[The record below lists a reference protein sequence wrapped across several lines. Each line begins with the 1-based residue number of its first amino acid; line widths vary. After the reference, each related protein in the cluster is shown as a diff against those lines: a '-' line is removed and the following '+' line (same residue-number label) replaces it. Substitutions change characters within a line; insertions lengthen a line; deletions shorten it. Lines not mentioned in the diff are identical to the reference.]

1 MPSIFSTAERV
12 ATRDRL
18 FAAAMETL
26 GREGWKVERLEPP
39 KLSVRRIS
47 KGEQSHMVAFRTT
60 QDQRI
65 AFARMQDDSG
75 WTDLGEVNF
84 VVATSVDSRMTPQA
98 ALVHMIPVEAVV
110 RCLDLGYAAW
120 KAADHP
126 ITPGRDVWIG
136 LYEAEEEPG
145 LPAVLGAGIGLTY
158 PPLARVQLPS
168 GASKEARPE
177 DDPATAPPLTIA
189 EAKRQLAMSLGVRE
203 ADIAITI
210 RI

>member
-1 MPSIFSTAERV
+1 MERQRSGMTNIFSPAERV

-26 GREGWKVERLEPP
+26 TRKGWKIERLEPP

-47 KGEQSHMVAFRTT
+47 KGERSHMVAFRTT

-65 AFARMQDDSG
+65 AFARMKDDSG
-75 WTDLGEVNF
+75 WTDLGELDF

-98 ALVHMIPVEAVV
+98 ALVHMIPAEAVA

-120 KAADHP
+120 KAADRP
-126 ITPGRDVWIG
+126 LTPERDVWIG
-136 LYEAEEEPG
+136 LYDSEAAPG
-145 LPAVLGAGIGLTY
+145 MPAALGAGIGLTN
-158 PPLARVQLPS
+158 PPIARVSL
-168 GASKEARPE
+168 ASTARKEARQTSPSPTTAESE

-189 EAKRQLAMSLGVRE
+189 
-203 ADIAITI
+203 
-210 RI
+210 